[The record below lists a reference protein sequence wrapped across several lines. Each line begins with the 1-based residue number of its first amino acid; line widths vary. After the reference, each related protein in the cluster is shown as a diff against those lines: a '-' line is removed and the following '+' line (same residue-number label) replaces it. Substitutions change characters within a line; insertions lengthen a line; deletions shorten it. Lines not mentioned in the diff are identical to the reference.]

1 MLMILG
7 LDLEKQTLNQRRLVG
22 TGQKSSDGEVS
33 EFGILSKKEVIS
45 ENKNVR
51 IPSPSHQ
58 RMLI

>member
-1 MLMILG
+1 MILG

-33 EFGILSKKEVIS
+33 EFGILSKKEVIF

-51 IPSPSHQ
+51 IPLPSHQ